1 MKRDQGHKYEVGQQ
15 VCAKVAPEVPLTVRR
30 FVDAIYYCKVATMP
44 DQREQVFFER
54 ELIPYASQVLPIQ
67 KLDSDNSL

>member
-1 MKRDQGHKYEVGQQ
+1 MKRDQSHKYEVGQQ
-15 VCAKVAPEVPLTVRR
+15 VCARVAPEVPLTVRR

-54 ELIPYASQVLPIQ
+54 ELIPYTSQLSPTRKQ
-67 KLDSDNSL
+67 DSDNSI